1 MALVIFESQV
11 NMLTVATP
19 SIGGYVVAYDLDGKL
34 KQKDSNGI
42 ITLVGATG
50 YAGPLVDTLA
60 LGNNSGTYSIIM
72 GNNTAITSEVG
83 TASIKLDN
91 NFIRLSTDGD
101 NFQESY
107 LTISPTQVNLSAK
120 GASSSIVL
128 SDSIEITYKNT
139 DKVYLASDL
148 FYVTLN
154 GDKVIN
160 FTTSTASQPAG
171 AKISGVISSEQS
183 YFSENTNNSLIL
195 GGDNIIGTQSN
206 SVYVANILSKGPIK
220 GIDGI
225 AQLEFNQYNEAFL
238 TSGDYIIGFVSSS
251 ASLAPNNNGILM
263 VDTLNS
269 FSTTGIVNTGI
280 TYISSVNSSNTSGI
294 VNSVVI
300 GGFGLSATESNTV
313 YLGNNVNINNAYKLP
328 TNDGSANQVIITD
341 GAGNLSW
348 GSSVSNQVISITSA
362 SFSSLSSY
370 SANTTYRITDA
381 DSSLYGGTE
390 IYLSTNANGVLN
402 DKGVGK
408 FYNPKYNQAITGYGI
423 WAASASYAT
432 SSTAIWGNYLWE
444 NINGTNVSAAIDQF
458 TLNPTEWNS
467 IPYNAINYNISYDEI
482 KYDVINDKI
491 TYRNE
496 RNTNIVNTSYD
507 KILTASYSAIKSF
520 QWGNLYNTST
530 QIGIGS
536 VKLDGTFI
544 NLINA
549 TGSNFTNKKYF
560 GNAVYIGTAS
570 VSATTDRFVVS
581 NSGTAS
587 LIVDTNGNVYNIRKG
602 LNNTLFGFDSL
613 LSNTTG
619 INNVSMGYRA
629 LRSNTSGSSN
639 TAFGDS
645 ALLSNT
651 NGYYNV
657 AVGTSTLFNN
667 IGGHSNIAV
676 GFAALYSN
684 INGTN
689 NTSIGIDS
697 LFSNTSGTQNLG
709 LGEKSLYS
717 NTLGNTNISIGN
729 YSLYYNISSSGNL
742 AIGNFSM
749 RYNEANNNTALGH
762 FSLYSNTT
770 GTVNT
775 AIGYNSLFSNTS
787 GSDNVSIGPDALN
800 QNTVGVANIAIGGS
814 SMFYNISGDDNISIG
829 LQSLYENETGI
840 ENVVLGN
847 LSLVGNLSGNGN
859 TVIGFN
865 SFTQNEI
872 GGYNISIGHQ
882 SGPTTI
888 LATNSN
894 NCIYIGNAAG
904 NSSTSN
910 TNEIVIG
917 STANGNGSNSVTLG
931 NDSITKTILKGNI
944 GIGVTATP
952 ATVNIEGT
960 LNYVVD
966 TSSTTFTA
974 NGEIVYYGNGVGMT
988 AGYLYALERDTG
1000 NWVEAENKNY
1010 YDCHLAIAL
1019 GSTTE
1024 FGMLTKG
1031 YVSSTLP
1038 WYEMKTGRAQ
1048 YLGNTA
1054 SQFQE
1059 DPPNSG
1065 TLRVRIIGYPVGSTA
1080 TTKTLYFNPDN
1091 MWLAQ
1096 SVYNTV

>member
-101 NFQESY
+101 SFQESY
-107 LTISPTQVNLSAK
+107 LTISPIQVNLSAK

-128 SDSIEITYKNT
+128 SDSVEIAYKNT
-139 DKVYLASDL
+139 DKIYLTNDL
-148 FYVTLN
+148 FHVTLN

-183 YFSENTNNSLIL
+183 YFSESTNNSLIL

-251 ASLAPNNNGILM
+251 ASLAPNNNNGILM

-348 GSSVSNQVISITSA
+348 GSSVSNQVITITSA

-444 NINGTNVSAAIDQF
+444 NINGTNINAAVDQF

-507 KILTASYSAIKSF
+507 KILSASYSAIKSF

-530 QIGIGS
+530 QIGVGS

-544 NLINA
+544 DLINA
-549 TGSNFTNKKYF
+549 TGSNFINKNYF
-560 GNAVYIGTAS
+560 SDAVYIGTAS
-570 VSATTDRFVVS
+570 VSETNTKLHVYATQSGAFRLQDGTQGNGYVLTSDSDGVASWASVSDIGIRGTVSYIPKFTGTSSLGNSRFIDYGGTGRYLSTNPSQYVEFLTGS
-581 NSGTAS
+581 NIHLRLARLQSSMDFVLGNPEPVYPSTTGGQPGSIESYNKLGLQILSTGYLVLSSGTSSSERVRITSEGFVGVGLTGPSTKLHVYATQSGAFRLQDGTQGNGYILTSDSNGVASWTAS
-587 LIVDTNGNVYNIRKG
+587 LPKITDDYVNDAAAALG
-602 LNNTLFGFDSL
+602 
-613 LSNTTG
+613 G
-619 INNVSMGYRA
+619 IQIGKLYH
-629 LRSNTSGSSN
+629 TSGVVKIR
-639 TAFGDS
+639 
-645 ALLSNT
+645 LS
-651 NGYYNV
+651 
-657 AVGTSTLFNN
+657 
-667 IGGHSNIAV
+667 
-676 GFAALYSN
+676 
-684 INGTN
+684 
-689 NTSIGIDS
+689 
-697 LFSNTSGTQNLG
+697 
-709 LGEKSLYS
+709 
-717 NTLGNTNISIGN
+717 
-729 YSLYYNISSSGNL
+729 
-742 AIGNFSM
+742 
-749 RYNEANNNTALGH
+749 
-762 FSLYSNTT
+762 
-770 GTVNT
+770 
-775 AIGYNSLFSNTS
+775 
-787 GSDNVSIGPDALN
+787 
-800 QNTVGVANIAIGGS
+800 
-814 SMFYNISGDDNISIG
+814 
-829 LQSLYENETGI
+829 
-840 ENVVLGN
+840 
-847 LSLVGNLSGNGN
+847 
-859 TVIGFN
+859 
-865 SFTQNEI
+865 
-872 GGYNISIGHQ
+872 
-882 SGPTTI
+882 
-888 LATNSN
+888 
-894 NCIYIGNAAG
+894 
-904 NSSTSN
+904 
-910 TNEIVIG
+910 
-917 STANGNGSNSVTLG
+917 
-931 NDSITKTILKGNI
+931 
-944 GIGVTATP
+944 
-952 ATVNIEGT
+952 
-960 LNYVVD
+960 
-966 TSSTTFTA
+966 
-974 NGEIVYYGNGVGMT
+974 
-988 AGYLYALERDTG
+988 
-1000 NWVEAENKNY
+1000 
-1010 YDCHLAIAL
+1010 
-1019 GSTTE
+1019 
-1024 FGMLTKG
+1024 
-1031 YVSSTLP
+1031 
-1038 WYEMKTGRAQ
+1038 
-1048 YLGNTA
+1048 
-1054 SQFQE
+1054 
-1059 DPPNSG
+1059 
-1065 TLRVRIIGYPVGSTA
+1065 
-1080 TTKTLYFNPDN
+1080 
-1091 MWLAQ
+1091 
-1096 SVYNTV
+1096 

>member
-101 NFQESY
+101 SFQESY

-128 SDSIEITYKNT
+128 SDSVEIAYKNT
-139 DKVYLASDL
+139 DKIYLTNDL
-148 FYVTLN
+148 FHVTLN

-183 YFSENTNNSLIL
+183 YFSESTNNSLIL

-313 YLGNNVNINNAYKLP
+313 YLGNSVNINNAYKLP
-328 TNDGSANQVIITD
+328 TTDGSENQVIITD

-348 GSSVSNQVISITSA
+348 GSSVSNQVITITSA

-390 IYLSTNANGVLN
+390 IYLSTNSNGVLN

-444 NINGTNVSAAIDQF
+444 NINGTNISAAVDQF

-507 KILTASYSAIKSF
+507 KILSASYSAIKSF

-530 QIGIGS
+530 QIGVGS

-549 TGSNFTNKKYF
+549 TSSNFTNKKYF
-560 GNAVYIGTAS
+560 GDAVYIGTAS

-587 LIVDTNGNVYNIRKG
+587 LVVDTNGNVYNRRKG

-657 AVGTSTLFNN
+657 AVGTSALLSN
-667 IGGHSNIAV
+667 IGGFSNIAI
-676 GFAALYSN
+676 GFAALY
-684 INGTN
+684 N
-689 NTSIGIDS
+689 NTSGHNNCAVGINSLLANTTGLFNNAFGNSSLTNNLTGSYNSTFGHFSQYLNTVGTDNSSFGYSS
-697 LFSNTSGTQNLG
+697 LFSNTTGSLNVAFGSSTLYNNSIG
-709 LGEKSLYS
+709 SNNIAIGPGSLYS
-717 NTLGNTNISIGN
+717 NTIGD
-729 YSLYYNISSSGNL
+729 S
-742 AIGNFSM
+742 
-749 RYNEANNNTALGH
+749 
-762 FSLYSNTT
+762 
-770 GTVNT
+770 
-775 AIGYNSLFSNTS
+775 
-787 GSDNVSIGPDALN
+787 
-800 QNTVGVANIAIGGS
+800 NIAIGGDALRN
-814 SMFYNISGDDNISIG
+814 NIDAIENIAIGNGSQFNNNAYFNLSIG
-829 LQSLYENETGI
+829 SNTLYENITGFY
-840 ENVVLGN
+840 
-847 LSLVGNLSGNGN
+847 N
-859 TVIGFN
+859 TVVGIN
-865 SFTQNEI
+865 SFGWNVS
-872 GGYNISIGHQ
+872 GSYNTALGAE
-882 SGPTTI
+882 SGPAGAG
-888 LATNSN
+888 ATNSN
-894 NCIYIGNAAG
+894 SCIYIGFQAG
-904 NSSTSN
+904 KLSASN
-910 TNEIVIG
+910 TNEIIIG
-917 STANGNGSNSVTLG
+917 ATANGNGSNSVTLG
-931 NDSITKTILKGNI
+931 NDNITKTILKGNI

-952 ATVNIEGT
+952 ATVNVKGT
-960 LNYVVD
+960 LNYVVNTAS
-966 TSSTTFTA
+966 TSFTA

-988 AGYLYALERDTG
+988 AGHLYALERDTG
-1000 NWVEAENKNY
+1000 NWVEADNKNY

-1019 GSTTE
+1019 GATTE

-1031 YVSSTLP
+1031 YVSSNLS
-1038 WYEMKTGRAQ
+1038 WYSNMKTGRAQ

-1065 TLRVRIIGYPVGSTA
+1065 TLRVRIVGYPVGTGA
-1080 TTKTLYFNPDN
+1080 TTSMLYFNPDN